1 MVTTYS
7 YEAETQRLVGIRTE
21 RVSATKVLQ
30 DLRYEYDPVGN
41 VLVITNDAEET
52 RFWRNQE
59 VVPENHYAYDSLY
72 QLVSASGRVMASA
85 VQQSS
90 NLPDVTS
97 FDNATY
103 TNYTRTYTY
112 DNAGNLKQIR
122 HSAPASGNNY
132 TVNMTVSDCSNRA
145 VRAARLRKTR
155 TMSERC
161 SLPVASRNSFYGRR
175 ACCGRRATNY
185 SRSGPLPATAQP
197 GSGSTITGF
206 GSTGCT

>member
-1 MVTTYS
+1 MPPGGRISVISLTWSAAGQKLREEHGNGVVTTYS
-7 YEAETQRLVGIRTE
+7 YEAEIQRLVGIRTE

-72 QLVSASGRVMASA
+72 QLVSASGREMASA

-103 TNYTRTYTY
+103 TNYTALTPT
-112 DNAGNLKQIR
+112 
-122 HSAPASGNNY
+122 
-132 TVNMTVSDCSNRA
+132 TT
-145 VRAARLRKTR
+145 
-155 TMSERC
+155 
-161 SLPVASRNSFYGRR
+161 PV
-175 ACCGRRATNY
+175 
-185 SRSGPLPATAQP
+185 
-197 GSGSTITGF
+197 I
-206 GSTGCT
+206 